1 MERTDVVMRNVL
13 KGGICVSTIM
23 LDEPIDG
30 FSFETIVLPHDRGLR
45 RYRTRSEA
53 VKGHMSIL
61 SHWAEKSHHLSNERM
76 WARKPQRAGLLT
88 HIFGK
93 AT

>member
-1 MERTDVVMRNVL
+1 MERTEVILRHVL
-13 KGGICVSTIM
+13 KGGICVSTVE

-30 FSFETIVLPHDRGLR
+30 FLFETIVFPHDRGMR
-45 RYRTRSEA
+45 RYKTRRQA
-53 VKGHMSIL
+53 VKGHLEVL
-61 SHWAEKSHHLSNERM
+61 SLWATKAFHLSNERM

-93 AT
+93 AA